1 VSKKLPVDP
10 SMMRFSQEF
19 MSLDEIAEVEGCT
32 RQRIQQILNRAMAKF
47 KKGMLERGYDKAFF
61 EDDAVV
67 SVAVR
72 TYWFD

>member
-1 VSKKLPVDP
+1 MSKKLPVDP
-10 SMMRFSQEF
+10 SMMRFSQEA
-19 MSLDEIAEVEGCT
+19 MSLDEIAEAEGCT
-32 RQRIQQILNRAMAKF
+32 RQRIQQILSRAMRKF
-47 KKGMLERGYDKAFF
+47 KQGMVQRGYDAAFF